1 MMPRMSIEAIKDQVR
16 ADIERHIDTQG
27 LVGQQ
32 TPEQIAAAKA
42 SMEDWLSVRW
52 SALLG
57 RRVVVTLVM
66 DESRANIS
74 FGDA

>member
-1 MMPRMSIEAIKDQVR
+1 MCAMMARMSMEMIRDQVR
-16 ADIERHIDTQG
+16 ADIERHIDTYG

-32 TPEQIAAAKA
+32 TPEQIALAKA

-57 RRVVVTLVM
+57 REVKVTLNMVE
-66 DESRANIS
+66 DTPE
-74 FGDA
+74 